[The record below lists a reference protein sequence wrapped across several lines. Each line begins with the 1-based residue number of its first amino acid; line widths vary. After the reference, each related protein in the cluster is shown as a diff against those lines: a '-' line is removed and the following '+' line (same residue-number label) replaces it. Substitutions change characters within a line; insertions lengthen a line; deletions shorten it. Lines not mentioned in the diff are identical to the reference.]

1 MLTHHDTSNYLT
13 DLYYYF
19 IISAEVWYNL
29 GHLALAMGDTNLAY
43 QCFRLALVANNNHAE
58 AFNNLGVL
66 EMRRGRVDTSRAF
79 FQSAVSSGP
88 HLFEPNTN
96 LASLAFK
103 TGDMQTSYIAVQKS
117 LKCFPDHHDS
127 KMMLER
133 LEKHF
138 SVL

>member
-1 MLTHHDTSNYLT
+1 MAKFNIVGMIQLIPDAL
-13 DLYYYF
+13 F
-19 IISAEVWYNL
+19 KFSAEVWYNL

-43 QCFRLALVANNNHAE
+43 QCFRLSLVANNNHAE

-103 TGDMQTSYIAVQKS
+103 TGDMQTSHVAVKKS
-117 LKCFPDHHDS
+117 LKCFPEHHDS
-127 KMMLER
+127 KLLLDR

-138 SVL
+138 SAL

>member
-1 MLTHHDTSNYLT
+1 MIQLILDAL
-13 DLYYYF
+13 F
-19 IISAEVWYNL
+19 KFSAEVWYNL

-43 QCFRLALVANNNHAE
+43 QCFRLSLVANNNHAE

-103 TGDMQTSYIAVQKS
+103 TGDMQTSHVAVKKS
-117 LKCFPDHHDS
+117 LKCFPEHHDS
-127 KMMLER
+127 KIMLDR
-133 LEKHF
+133 LENHF

>member
-1 MLTHHDTSNYLT
+1 
-13 DLYYYF
+13 
-19 IISAEVWYNL
+19 
-29 GHLALAMGDTNLAY
+29 MGDTNLAY

-66 EMRRGRVDTSRAF
+66 EMRRGRVDTSRVF

-103 TGDMQTSYIAVQKS
+103 TGDMQTSYVAVKKA
-117 LKCFPDHHDS
+117 LKCFPAHNES
-127 KMMLER
+127 KLLRDKLE
-133 LEKHF
+133 LHF
-138 SVL
+138 SAL

>member
-1 MLTHHDTSNYLT
+1 
-13 DLYYYF
+13 
-19 IISAEVWYNL
+19 
-29 GHLALAMGDTNLAY
+29 MGDTNLAY
-43 QCFRLALVANNNHAE
+43 QCFRLALVANNSHAE

-103 TGDMQTSYIAVQKS
+103 TGDMQTSFVAVKKS
-117 LKCFPDHHDS
+117 LKCFPEHNDS
-127 KMMLER
+127 KMLLDR
-133 LEKHF
+133 LEKNF